1 LKGLQ
6 CCYHIWLFHLLLL
19 ILEYTYHGM
28 RPIWKSEVAGY
39 IYSNSITCIIHGKV
53 TACFAVLPSFLVTLF
68 SLSKARIY
76 FEVHNRYFWRLFS
89 SSVWAGVLPCIGY
102 ILTVQTG
109 QTQRDGH
116 PNCMR
121 SEDISSALL
130 IIYLCHWLV
139 VNFAMMFLFWWYVD
153 LLHDSFPS
161 LDHQLYINR
170 ILLPLVF
177 FTSVGLLVI
186 LIIVLNVSVSLEVLL
201 FVGYFAH
208 LVDQS
213 LNNFL
218 MYHTIFGHITYLKRE
233 EEIQHGLE
241 LVRNHSLRDED
252 NQNIQIGVEMDEF
265 TLGVYWVDLPGIH
278 PIQLTHEIVNQ
289 FDLWDWVVDD
299 AYIQRLQRSRHHKYD
314 FGCFGCFGNICKC
327 PHDFLT
333 LLDRHEESKVKSSVQ
348 RSRCENQRDRR
359 VPTDQAENS
368 SGIHRLSVEVVL
380 NIPTQNTLIE

>member
-1 LKGLQ
+1 
-6 CCYHIWLFHLLLL
+6 
-19 ILEYTYHGM
+19 
-28 RPIWKSEVAGY
+28 
-39 IYSNSITCIIHGKV
+39 
-53 TACFAVLPSFLVTLF
+53 
-68 SLSKARIY
+68 
-76 FEVHNRYFWRLFS
+76 
-89 SSVWAGVLPCIGY
+89 
-102 ILTVQTG
+102 
-109 QTQRDGH
+109 
-116 PNCMR
+116 
-121 SEDISSALL
+121 
-130 IIYLCHWLV
+130 
-139 VNFAMMFLFWWYVD
+139 
-153 LLHDSFPS
+153 
-161 LDHQLYINR
+161 
-170 ILLPLVF
+170 
-177 FTSVGLLVI
+177 
-186 LIIVLNVSVSLEVLL
+186 
-201 FVGYFAH
+201 
-208 LVDQS
+208 
-213 LNNFL
+213 